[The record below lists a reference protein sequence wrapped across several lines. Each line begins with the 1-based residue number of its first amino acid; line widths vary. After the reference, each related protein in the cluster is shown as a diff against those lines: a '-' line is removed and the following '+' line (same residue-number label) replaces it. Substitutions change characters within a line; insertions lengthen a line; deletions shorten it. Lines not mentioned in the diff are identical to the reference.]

1 MKFTLRIKKN
11 RVFKYVFRKGD
22 FYKGETLVIHVCK
35 TKNNNM
41 KNFFAVCVS
50 KKNGKSVQ
58 RNKLKRWVRE
68 VYKVEE
74 SKLKKNYNIIVVYK
88 RSVTFENVT
97 FKYVQD
103 DIIKGFKELNL
114 YEQN

>member
-22 FYKGETLVIHVCK
+22 FYKGKTLVIHVCK

-68 VYKVEE
+68 VYKIEE
-74 SKLKKNYNIIVVYK
+74 SKLKKII
-88 RSVTFENVT
+88 
-97 FKYVQD
+97 
-103 DIIKGFKELNL
+103 ILLLCIKEVLLLKMSHLNMCKTTL
-114 YEQN
+114 